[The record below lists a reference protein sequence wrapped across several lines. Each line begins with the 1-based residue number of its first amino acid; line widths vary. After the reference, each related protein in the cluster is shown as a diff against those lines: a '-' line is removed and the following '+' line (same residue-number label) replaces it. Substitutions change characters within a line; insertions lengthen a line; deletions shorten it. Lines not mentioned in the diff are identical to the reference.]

1 MAAPKHS
8 APFVHPQFHCT
19 APAARLLIDSDTGP
33 ALIAHL
39 SVARVP
45 AQPTQLYPTSS
56 VQPSASR
63 KLHRRDLFKL
73 VAKYF
78 LELGP
83 IANGLALDSD
93 RDIPYLRAAFTSLER
108 AACSAYL

>member
-33 ALIAHL
+33 ALIA
-39 SVARVP
+39 
-45 AQPTQLYPTSS
+45 
-56 VQPSASR
+56 
-63 KLHRRDLFKL
+63 DLFKL